1 MGLWYAKSEIIF
13 MHAHKHL
20 HKHSAL
26 PPSIRTRLR
35 AQDRLMVAA
44 VAVVC
49 KLSML
54 AAMVVVEVA
63 VSLALVVDRGGNGD
77 MMVE

>member
-35 AQDRLMVAA
+35 AQDRLMV
-44 VAVVC
+44 VC

-54 AAMVVVEVA
+54 AVEVA
-63 VSLALVVDRGGNGD
+63 VSLALVVDRGGDGD